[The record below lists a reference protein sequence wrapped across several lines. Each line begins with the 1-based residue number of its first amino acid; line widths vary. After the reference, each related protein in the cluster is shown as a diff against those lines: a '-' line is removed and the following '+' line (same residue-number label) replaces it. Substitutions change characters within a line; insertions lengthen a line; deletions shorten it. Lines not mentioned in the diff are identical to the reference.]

1 MKQRS
6 LSIGEVAARVGLRTS
21 ALRYYEE
28 AGVLPPAERV
38 GGKRRYPPEVVGL
51 LLLVR
56 FCQRLGFSLAEV
68 RQLVGETTDPKPKVD
83 WRRLVDAKI
92 AEVDGLIEKAKA
104 VRRVLEE
111 SRDCQCVS
119 LESCSLLAADG
130 PSLARIPHRSPG
142 RLDGSSS

>member
-1 MKQRS
+1 MDERS

-21 ALRYYEE
+21 TLRYYEE
-28 AGVLPPAERV
+28 AGVLRPAKRV

-68 RQLVGETTDPKPKVD
+68 RELVGETQDSKPKVR

-111 SRDCQCVS
+111 SRECHCVS
-119 LESCSLLAADG
+119 LETCSLLAADG
-130 PSLARIPHRSPG
+130 PSLA
-142 RLDGSSS
+142 GSAAPFSRTP

>member
-1 MKQRS
+1 MKEPS
-6 LSIGEVAARVGLRTS
+6 LSIGEVAARVGLRAS

-68 RQLVGETTDPKPKVD
+68 RELVGETKASEPKVR

-111 SRDCQCVS
+111 SRECQCVS
-119 LESCSLLAADG
+119 LESCSLLNADE
-130 PSLARIPHRSPG
+130 PSLA
-142 RLDGSSS
+142 GSAARFSRTP

>member
-1 MKQRS
+1 MVP
-6 LSIGEVAARVGLRTS
+6 L
-21 ALRYYEE
+21 
-28 AGVLPPAERV
+28 AERV
-38 GGKRRYPPEVVGL
+38 GGKRRYAPEVVGL

-68 RQLVGETTDPKPKVD
+68 RQLVGETNDPKPKVD

-130 PSLARIPHRSPG
+130 PSLAGTPQRSPG
-142 RLDGSSS
+142 RLDGSSL